1 MSAHASSSSNGNNHS
16 NHHNNNN
23 KRGAYDS
30 LGSSNSSSTTSAST
44 SSPYNNNK
52 ASSSSSAASASTL
65 SGFQRTPVHAT
76 IPKPKKYIGHYD
88 IADRTFQLLSRHRA
102 AACILFWSLTI
113 LLDILLQ
120 LPIEWFFLFYFIL
133 ALVFR
138 IFFIGGPIVLISI
151 GAMCLANAFVFYTV
165 PFSFTSPF
173 ATGVA
178 FGLMVSL
185 IHGLNLKG
193 VILAMTMYM
202 LKPYLER
209 QTLIAALNPPTVPS
223 IVFLAPLA
231 AFCSAFGVLWLLYD
245 LFGYLHAS
253 TDDLRDFFGI
263 TLPAPSLVTLKE
275 VKDRSITLNWQCSS
289 QATISK
295 HLIEIDGLLIGESG
309 KQETS
314 VVIQGLYPDN
324 TYRIRLWA
332 ITTRNWKTPSDY
344 VVVRTLASVPVE
356 LELSSENARR
366 ESELTKKS
374 IEESKDPQHTT
385 KIQDVENSTAYQED
399 SASMQKSETTAPAQD
414 PGILFSNGNTSAS
427 SLGSSVAAAA
437 SVNINNNNTPT
448 SPSNATVHTIAS
460 AEPVAPVPTAA
471 VVTDEQIAALRI
483 ELEEKEASHSLLNQQ
498 FCNLEKQYKQQEE
511 NLKSEIA
518 ALREQQKQEDE
529 PRQQAKAKLKELQ
542 DSLREAEVIKS
553 KVEKEHRMEVD
564 RRQRIAGQL
573 EAKQRKVENL
583 QQTLKQSEEKLKAEK
598 ESHRQQRLELEANL
612 KKRQDEVAA
621 TESSLKALQ
630 ASQKTLCST
639 IEAKEAELSQLQASL
654 QSPKEHLVWEQKSK
668 DLDVKCALLAEE
680 VAQYKQE
687 NQQLQERL
695 AEATKSVTKVRT
707 ARDHRKAQAELRKAN
722 SRVSPAESHAAAA
735 SPLPELQ
742 HQDHGSSWMN
752 AGWNQSPGTKI
763 LNGLFQDDPA
773 LPDVRP
779 SPVRKITG
787 PPPGLTR
794 RDSSPLD
801 SGSALMMDGVLSGYG
816 RDGKE
821 AGLQGAIGTSGSPSM
836 INSQAIVGPPKTQQR
851 LKSGWGARP
860 RSSSIMSS
868 EYLLADEGSGSS
880 PSSASATTVPGSG
893 TNVFGEESSDL
904 RQGTRSRTSSIS
916 SFNGFQSPLFDP
928 PFAFS
933 THAYQSQQDPNAN
946 NQPYQQY
953 QQNRQS
959 TLHNGPQKPQT
970 HGMSPRTRFQGIGSS
985 LSPPISHAPSPWGA
999 AGSSALKNVTGPIA
1013 APVGASSRSP
1023 LVDLDHKGSTNATS
1037 SPTFNYH
1044 NFFGPPS
1051 TSTDSLGYEGSSN
1064 LNDHQMNEQNVIK
1077 SMFESPDSLDLRHH
1091 LRTVGSHSSLGTQAK
1106 ILPSHLRSIST
1117 PGTSSPLSSP
1127 TTATHAPFQHWDHR
1141 VIGRPGS
1148 LGRMNS
1154 QAEGSSSSLNIS
1166 DTSSPTSPHGATSFS
1181 QSNASSAFGP
1191 RKTLPADRGFW
1202 GGPGT
1207 GSGYGGVSMESGILP
1222 SPTGSSGSSLDMG
1235 TPLSVDAHA
1244 FADQYFSHRGHRG
1257 YETPSSLSSAGFLS
1271 SLKHP
1276 LSTSSAADNTGAP
1289 KASSAAPGL
1298 GYGQHLHNQ
1307 GQSQGY
1313 GHGFGQGSR
1322 TLQQSTSGSA
1332 LGSTNNAATGG
1343 SEADVFGYGLQFNP
1357 FGWTMP
1363 TGGFDDRSTA
1373 TTTEEQQ
1380 QQQDKDKSHGGL

>member
-1 MSAHASSSSNGNNHS
+1 MSAHASSSSNGNNHN

-366 ESELTKKS
+366 ESELAKKS

-385 KIQDVENSTAYQED
+385 KIQDIENSTAYQED

-414 PGILFSNGNTSAS
+414 PGSLFSNGNTSAS

-448 SPSNATVHTIAS
+448 SPSNAT
-460 AEPVAPVPTAA
+460 PVAPVPTAA
-471 VVTDEQIAALRI
+471 VVTDEQITALRI

-598 ESHRQQRLELEANL
+598 ESHQQQRLELEANL

-707 ARDHRKAQAELRKAN
+707 ARDHRKAQTELRKAN

-880 PSSASATTVPGSG
+880 PSSASATTVPGAG

-1023 LVDLDHKGSTNATS
+1023 LVDLDPKGSTNATS

-1044 NFFGPPS
+1044 NFFGPSS
-1051 TSTDSLGYEGSSN
+1051 TSTDSLGYEGSSS

-1373 TTTEEQQ
+1373 TATEEQQ

>member
-1 MSAHASSSSNGNNHS
+1 MSALASSSSSNGNN
-16 NHHNNNN
+16 NN
-23 KRGAYDS
+23 KRGTYGPS
-30 LGSSNSSSTTSAST
+30 SGSANNNSSSTTYAPATPSSSST
-44 SSPYNNNK
+44 SPYNNSTK
-52 ASSSSSAASASTL
+52 SAPSSSSTL

-263 TLPAPSLVTLKE
+263 TLPAPSLVTLKD

-356 LELSSENARR
+356 LELSSVENARR
-366 ESELTKKS
+366 ESELAKKS
-374 IEESKDPQHTT
+374 IEESKDPQHTA
-385 KIQDVENSTAYQED
+385 KVQDLENSTTTRQED
-399 SASMQKSETTAPAQD
+399 SAEKPDNTAPSQD
-414 PGILFSNGNTSAS
+414 TAGLFSGGNASAS
-427 SLGSSVAAAA
+427 SLNSTVTTS
-437 SVNINNNNTPT
+437 NNNNNNNNMT
-448 SPSNATVHTIAS
+448 SPSNATVHAIAS
-460 AEPVAPVPTAA
+460 AAPVVPIPTAA

-483 ELEEKEASHSLLNQQ
+483 ELEEKEASHALLNQQ
-498 FCNLEKQYKQQEE
+498 FSNLEKQYKQQED
-511 NLKSEIA
+511 NLKNEIA

-529 PRQQAKAKLKELQ
+529 PRQQAKTKLKELQ
-542 DSLREAEVIKS
+542 DSLREAEVNKS

-564 RRQRIAGQL
+564 RRQRITSQL
-573 EAKQRKVENL
+573 EAKQRKVEAL
-583 QQTLKQSEEKLKAEK
+583 QHTLRQCEEKLKAEK

-612 KKRQDEVAA
+612 KKRQEEVA
-621 TESSLKALQ
+621 TSEESLRALQ
-630 ASQKTLCST
+630 ASQKTLCCT
-639 IEAKEAELSQLQASL
+639 IEAKESELSQLQATL
-654 QSPKEHLVWEQKSK
+654 QSPKGHLLWEQKSK
-668 DLDVKCALLAEE
+668 DMDVKCALLAEE
-680 VAQYKQE
+680 VGQYKQE

-695 AEATKSVTKVRT
+695 AEATKNVTKVRS
-707 ARDHRKAQAELRKAN
+707 ARDHRKAQAELRKTAA
-722 SRVSPAESHAAAA
+722 RVSPVDSHTTTVA
-735 SPLPELQ
+735 PLPELQ
-742 HQDHGSSWMN
+742 HQNHGSSWMN

-763 LNGLFQDDPA
+763 LNGLFQDEPA
-773 LPDVRP
+773 VTDARP
-779 SPVRKITG
+779 LPVRKTTG

-794 RDSSPLD
+794 KDSSQME
-801 SGSALMMDGVLSGYG
+801 SGSAMMMDNGLSGYG

-821 AGLQGAIGTSGSPSM
+821 TGLQGAIGTSGSPSLLS
-836 INSQAIVGPPKTQQR
+836 SQAIVGPPKAQR
-851 LKSGWGARP
+851 LNSGWRP
-860 RSSSIMSS
+860 RSTSIMSS
-868 EYLLADEGSGSS
+868 EYLLGDECSGSS
-880 PSSASATTVPGSG
+880 SSGTTVAGG
-893 TNVFGEESSDL
+893 TNVFGEETDH
-904 RQGTRSRTSSIS
+904 RPGTRSRTSSIS
-916 SFNGFQSPLFDP
+916 SFTGFQSPLFDP
-928 PFAFS
+928 QFVFS
-933 THAYQSQQDPNAN
+933 THAYQHHQDPNAN
-946 NQPYQQY
+946 NQLYQQ
-953 QQNRQS
+953 QSRQP
-959 TLHNGPQKPQT
+959 LHTGAQKSQV
-970 HGMSPRTRFQGIGSS
+970 HGMSPRARLQGIGSS
-985 LSPPISHAPSPWGA
+985 HSPPISHTPSPWGA
-999 AGSSALKNVTGPIA
+999 AGSSTLKNVPGPIA
-1013 APVGASSRSP
+1013 APVGAGIRSP
-1023 LVDLDHKGSTNATS
+1023 LVDLEAKGSSNATS

-1044 NFFGPPS
+1044 HFFGPAS
-1051 TSTDSLGYEGSSN
+1051 TSTSIDHLPGLTGLEGSS
-1064 LNDHQMNEQNVIK
+1064 LHGHQMNEQNVIK
-1077 SMFESPDSLDLRHH
+1077 SMFESPDTLDLRHH
-1091 LRTVGSHSSLGTQAK
+1091 LRTVGSHSSLATQAK

-1127 TTATHAPFQHWDHR
+1127 TTATHAPFQPWDHR

-1166 DTSSPTSPHGATSFS
+1166 DPSSPTSPHGSTSFA
-1181 QSNASSAFGP
+1181 QTNGSSAFGS
-1191 RKTLPADRGFW
+1191 RKTLAADRAFW
-1202 GGPGT
+1202 GGSGS
-1207 GSGYGGVSMESGILP
+1207 GSGYGGVSMDGGILP

-1235 TPLSVDAHA
+1235 TPLPVDAHA

-1257 YETPSSLSSAGFLS
+1257 YETPSSLSTAGFLSSSSS

-1276 LSTSSAADNTGAP
+1276 LSTSSADSTGTS
-1289 KASSAAPGL
+1289 KVTSAAPGL
-1298 GYGQHLHNQ
+1298 GYGQQLH
-1307 GQSQGY
+1307 GQSQGQGY
-1313 GHGFGQGSR
+1313 GHEFGQGSR
-1322 TLQQSTSGSA
+1322 TLQQSNNRVA
-1332 LGSTNNAATGG
+1332 LGFASTASTATTTTQNGG

-1363 TGGFDDRSTA
+1363 TGGFDERSSA
-1373 TTTEEQQ
+1373 TTEDQHRQ
-1380 QQQDKDKSHGGL
+1380 HQQDKSHAF

>member
-1 MSAHASSSSNGNNHS
+1 MFSSGCVPGQS
-16 NHHNNNN
+16 
-23 KRGAYDS
+23 
-30 LGSSNSSSTTSAST
+30 
-44 SSPYNNNK
+44 
-52 ASSSSSAASASTL
+52 
-65 SGFQRTPVHAT
+65 Q
-76 IPKPKKYIGHYD
+76 
-88 IADRTFQLLSRHRA
+88 RHRA

-263 TLPAPSLVTLKE
+263 TLPAPSLVTLKD

-356 LELSSENARR
+356 LELSSVVNARR
-366 ESELTKKS
+366 ESELAKKS
-374 IEESKDPQHTT
+374 IEESKDPQQHTT
-385 KIQDVENSTAYQED
+385 KIQDLENLTMTLED
-399 SASMQKSETTAPAQD
+399 SAKTSEAAAPSQD
-414 PGILFSNGNTSAS
+414 PSSLFSNGNTSAS
-427 SLGSSVAAAA
+427 SLNA
-437 SVNINNNNTPT
+437 SVTTTTVSTSNNNNSST
-448 SPSNATVHTIAS
+448 SNATVHAIAS
-460 AEPVAPVPTAA
+460 AEPVVPIPTA
-471 VVTDEQIAALRI
+471 VIVTDEQIAALRI
-483 ELEEKEASHSLLNQQ
+483 ELEEREASHALLNQQ
-498 FCNLEKQYKQQEE
+498 FSNLEKQYKQQED

-529 PRQQAKAKLKELQ
+529 PRQQAKTKLKELQ
-542 DSLREAEVIKS
+542 DSLREAEINKS

-573 EAKQRKVENL
+573 EAKQKKVENL

-598 ESHRQQRLELEANL
+598 ESHRQQRLELETNL
-612 KKRQDEVAA
+612 KKRQEEVAA
-621 TESSLKALQ
+621 AESSLKALK
-630 ASQKTLCST
+630 ASQKSLCST
-639 IEAKEAELSQLQASL
+639 IESKEVELSQLQASL
-654 QSPKEHLVWEQKSK
+654 QSPKEHLIWEQKSK
-668 DLDVKCALLAEE
+668 DLDVKCSLLAEK

-695 AEATKSVTKVRT
+695 AEATKNVTKVRT
-707 ARDHRKAQAELRKAN
+707 ARDHRKTQAEFRKAN
-722 SRVSPAESHAAAA
+722 NARVSPVEGHMSAA

-773 LPDVRP
+773 VADVRP
-779 SPVRKITG
+779 TPVRKTTG

-794 RDSSPLD
+794 KDSSSLD
-801 SGSALMMDGVLSGYG
+801 SGSALLMDGSLSGYG
-816 RDGKE
+816 RDSKE
-821 AGLQGAIGTSGSPSM
+821 AGIQGAIGSGSPSLL
-836 INSQAIVGPPKTQQR
+836 NSQAKTQQQR
-851 LKSGWGARP
+851 LKSGWRP
-860 RSSSIMSS
+860 RSSSTISS
-868 EYLLADEGSGSS
+868 EYLLGDEASGASSSS
-880 PSSASATTVPGSG
+880 PATVTSG
-893 TNVFGEESSDL
+893 TGTNTFGEDSDR
-904 RQGTRSRTSSIS
+904 RQGARSRTSSIS
-916 SFNGFQSPLFDP
+916 SFTGFQSPLFDP
-928 PFAFS
+928 QFVFS
-933 THAYQSQQDPNAN
+933 THAYQSHQDPNGN
-946 NQPYQQY
+946 NQMYQQT
-953 QQNRQS
+953 RQP
-959 TLHNGPQKPQT
+959 LHASSQKSQA
-970 HGMSPRTRFQGIGSS
+970 HGMSPRARFQGVGPSH
-985 LSPPISHAPSPWGA
+985 SPPISHSSSPWAA
-999 AGSSALKNVTGPIA
+999 AGSSTLKNVSGPIA
-1013 APVGASSRSP
+1013 APVGAGSRSP
-1023 LVDLDHKGSTNATS
+1023 LVDLETKGSTNATS

-1044 NFFGPPS
+1044 HLFGPAS
-1051 TSTDSLGYEGSSN
+1051 TSTDPLPGLPGYEGSS
-1064 LNDHQMNEQNVIK
+1064 LHDHQMNEQNVIK
-1077 SMFESPDSLDLRHH
+1077 SMFESPDTLDLRHH
-1091 LRTVGSHSSLGTQAK
+1091 LRTVGSHSSLTTQSK

-1127 TTATHAPFQHWDHR
+1127 TTTTHPPFQPWDHR

-1148 LGRMNS
+1148 LGRLNS

-1166 DTSSPTSPHGATSFS
+1166 DTSSPTSPHGSSTFG
-1181 QSNASSAFGP
+1181 QGNASSAFGP

-1202 GGPGT
+1202 GGGGA
-1207 GSGYGGVSMESGILP
+1207 GSGYGGGGVSMESGILP

-1276 LSTSSAADNTGAP
+1276 LATSSAESTGTA
-1289 KASSAAPGL
+1289 KVSSAAPGL
-1298 GYGQHLHNQ
+1298 GYGQQLHSQ
-1307 GQSQGY
+1307 GQGQGY

-1322 TLQQSTSGSA
+1322 TLQQSTSGAA
-1332 LGSTNNAATGG
+1332 LGSSNATTTSG
-1343 SEADVFGYGLQFNP
+1343 SEGDVFGYGLQFNP

-1363 TGGFDDRSTA
+1363 TGGFDDRSSA
-1373 TTTEEQQ
+1373 SFNEEQHH
-1380 QQQDKDKSHGGL
+1380 QQDKGKSHGGSV

>member
-1 MSAHASSSSNGNNHS
+1 MSALVSSSINGNNHN
-16 NHHNNNN
+16 NHNNN

-30 LGSSNSSSTTSAST
+30 TSGSSNSSSSTTSAST
-44 SSPYNNNK
+44 PSSYNNSNK
-52 ASSSSSAASASTL
+52 ASSSSSATSASTL
-65 SGFQRTPVHAT
+65 SGFQRTPAHAT
-76 IPKPKKYIGHYD
+76 IPTPKKYIGHYD

-209 QTLIAALNPPTVPS
+209 QTLIVALNPPTVPS
-223 IVFLAPLA
+223 VVFLAPLA

-356 LELSSENARR
+356 LELSSVENARR
-366 ESELTKKS
+366 ESELAKKS
-374 IEESKDPQHTT
+374 IEESKDPQHMTR
-385 KIQDVENSTAYQED
+385 IQDLENSTPTQED
-399 SASMQKSETTAPAQD
+399 SASTEKSETTAPSQD
-414 PGILFSNGNTSAS
+414 SVSLFSKGNTSVS
-427 SLGSSVAAAA
+427 SLSATVTATA
-437 SVNINNNNTPT
+437 SANINSNNTST
-448 SPSNATVHTIAS
+448 SPSIVTVHAITS
-460 AEPVAPVPTAA
+460 TEPVASVPTAA

-483 ELEEKEASHSLLNQQ
+483 ELEEKEASHALLNQQ
-498 FCNLEKQYKQQEE
+498 FSNLEKQYKQQEE
-511 NLKSEIA
+511 NLKNEIA

-529 PRQQAKAKLKELQ
+529 PRQQAKTKLKELQ
-542 DSLREAEVIKS
+542 DSLREVEVNKS

-564 RRQRIAGQL
+564 RRHRIAGQL
-573 EAKQRKVENL
+573 EAKQKKVENL

-598 ESHRQQRLELEANL
+598 EYHRQQRIELEANL
-612 KKRQDEVAA
+612 KKRQEEVAA
-621 TESSLKALQ
+621 AESSLKALQ
-630 ASQKTLCST
+630 ASQNALCST

-654 QSPKEHLVWEQKSK
+654 QSPKEHLIWEQKSK
-668 DLDVKCALLAEE
+668 DLDVKCALLTEE

-695 AEATKSVTKVRT
+695 AEVTKNVIKVRT
-707 ARDHRKAQAELRKAN
+707 ARDQRKTQAELRKAN
-722 SRVSPAESHAAAA
+722 ARVSPVEGQAIAA

-779 SPVRKITG
+779 SPIRKMTG
-787 PPPGLTR
+787 PPPGLVR
-794 RDSSPLD
+794 KDSSPLD
-801 SGSALMMDGVLSGYG
+801 SSSALVMDGSLSGYG
-816 RDGKE
+816 RDSKE
-821 AGLQGAIGTSGSPSM
+821 TEQQGAIGISGSPSLL
-836 INSQAIVGPPKTQQR
+836 NGQVIVGPLKTQQR

-860 RSSSIMSS
+860 RSSSIISS

-880 PSSASATTVPGSG
+880 SSSATATTVSG
-893 TNVFGEESSDL
+893 AGANVFGEESSDL

-933 THAYQSQQDPNAN
+933 THAYQPHQDPNAS
-946 NQPYQQY
+946 NQLYQQH
-953 QQNRQS
+953 QQSRQS
-959 TLHNGPQKPQT
+959 TLHNGIQKPQT
-970 HGMSPRTRFQGIGSS
+970 HGMSPRNRFQGIGPSH
-985 LSPPISHAPSPWGA
+985 SPPIPHAPSPWGA
-999 AGSSALKNVTGPIA
+999 AGSSALKNVSGPIA
-1013 APVGASSRSP
+1013 APVGAGSRSP
-1023 LVDLDHKGSTNATS
+1023 LVDLESKGSTSATS

-1051 TSTDSLGYEGSSN
+1051 TSADTLGYEGSSS
-1064 LNDHQMNEQNVIK
+1064 LNDHKMNEQNVIK
-1077 SMFESPDSLDLRHH
+1077 SMFESPDTLDLRHH

-1106 ILPSHLRSIST
+1106 ILPSHLRTISI

-1154 QAEGSSSSLNIS
+1154 QAEGSSSSLNVS

-1202 GGPGT
+1202 GGAVT

-1257 YETPSSLSSAGFLS
+1257 YETPSLSSAGFLS

-1276 LSTSSAADNTGAP
+1276 LSTSSVVDSTGAS
-1289 KASSAAPGL
+1289 KTSSVAPGL
-1298 GYGQHLHNQ
+1298 GYSQHLHNQ
-1307 GQSQGY
+1307 GQGH

-1332 LGSTNNAATGG
+1332 LGSMNAIPGG

-1363 TGGFDDRSTA
+1363 TGGFDDRLPSTV
-1373 TTTEEQQ
+1373 TEEQQ
-1380 QQQDKDKSHGGL
+1380 QDKEKSHGGPSYSI

>member
-1 MSAHASSSSNGNNHS
+1 MSALTSSSSSNGNSHS
-16 NHHNNNN
+16 N
-23 KRGAYDS
+23 KRGAYDLS
-30 LGSSNSSSTTSAST
+30 SGSSNSSPSTTSAFT
-44 SSPYNNNK
+44 SSSYNNNK
-52 ASSSSSAASASTL
+52 ASSSSSPAASASTS

-344 VVVRTLASVPVE
+344 VVVRTLASVPIE
-356 LELSSENARR
+356 LELSSVESARR
-366 ESELTKKS
+366 ESELAKKS
-374 IEESKDPQHTT
+374 IEENKDPQHTT
-385 KIQDVENSTAYQED
+385 KVQDLENSTASQED
-399 SASMQKSETTAPAQD
+399 SASTEKSETTAPAQD
-414 PGILFSNGNTSAS
+414 PRSLFSKGNTSAS
-427 SLGSSVAAAA
+427 SLSSSVTATA
-437 SVNINNNNTPT
+437 SANINNNNTPT
-448 SPSNATVHTIAS
+448 SPPSATVHVIAS
-460 AEPVAPVPTAA
+460 TEQVAAIPTAA

-483 ELEEKEASHSLLNQQ
+483 ELEEKESSHVLLNQQ
-498 FCNLEKQYKQQEE
+498 FSNLEKQYKQQEE
-511 NLKSEIA
+511 NLKNEIA

-529 PRQQAKAKLKELQ
+529 PRQHAKTKLKELQ
-542 DSLREAEVIKS
+542 DSLREAEVNKS

-573 EAKQRKVENL
+573 EAKQKKVENL

-598 ESHRQQRLELEANL
+598 ESHRKQRIELEANL
-612 KKRQDEVAA
+612 KKRQEEVVA

-639 IEAKEAELSQLQASL
+639 IEAKEAELSQLQATL
-654 QSPKEHLVWEQKSK
+654 QSPKEYLIWEQKSK

-695 AEATKSVTKVRT
+695 AEATKNVTKVR
-707 ARDHRKAQAELRKAN
+707 AAHDRRKAQAELRKAN
-722 SRVSPAESHAAAA
+722 ARVSPDEGHATAA

-742 HQDHGSSWMN
+742 HQGHGSSWMN
-752 AGWNQSPGTKI
+752 AGWNQSPGTKF

-779 SPVRKITG
+779 SSARKMTG

-801 SGSALMMDGVLSGYG
+801 PGLALMMDGVLSGYG

-821 AGLQGAIGTSGSPSM
+821 TGLQGAIGTSGSPSM
-836 INSQAIVGPPKTQQR
+836 INSQAIVGPPKSQQR

-868 EYLLADEGSGSS
+868 EYLLVDGGSGSS
-880 PSSASATTVPGSG
+880 SSSASATTVPGAG
-893 TNVFGEESSDL
+893 TNVFGEESSDP

-916 SFNGFQSPLFDP
+916 SFNGFQSPLFDS

-933 THAYQSQQDPNAN
+933 NHAYQSHQDTNAS

-970 HGMSPRTRFQGIGSS
+970 HGVSPRTRFQGIGSS
-985 LSPPISHAPSPWGA
+985 HSPPIPHTPSPWGA
-999 AGSSALKNVTGPIA
+999 AGSSALKNVSGPIA
-1013 APVGASSRSP
+1013 APVGAGSRSP
-1023 LVDLDHKGSTNATS
+1023 LVDLDTKGSTNATS

-1044 NFFGPPS
+1044 NFFGPSS
-1051 TSTDSLGYEGSSN
+1051 TSTDTLGYEGNSS
-1064 LNDHQMNEQNVIK
+1064 LNNHQMNEQNVIK
-1077 SMFESPDSLDLRHH
+1077 SMFESPDTLDLRHH

-1127 TTATHAPFQHWDHR
+1127 TTATHTPFQHWDHR

-1181 QSNASSAFGP
+1181 QSNASSGFGP

-1207 GSGYGGVSMESGILP
+1207 GSGYGGVSMENGILP

-1235 TPLSVDAHA
+1235 TPLPVDAHA
-1244 FADQYFSHRGHRG
+1244 FADQYFSNRGHRG

-1289 KASSAAPGL
+1289 KASSVAPGL
-1298 GYGQHLHNQ
+1298 GYSQQNHNQ

-1332 LGSTNNAATGG
+1332 LGSTNNATTGG

-1357 FGWTMP
+1357 FEWTMP
-1363 TGGFDDRSTA
+1363 TGGFDDRSTS
-1373 TTTEEQQ
+1373 TFTEEQQ
-1380 QQQDKDKSHGGL
+1380 QQHDKDKLHGGL

>member
-1 MSAHASSSSNGNNHS
+1 MSALASSSSNGNNS
-16 NHHNNNN
+16 NSHNNNN
-23 KRGAYDS
+23 KRGAYDPTS
-30 LGSSNSSSTTSAST
+30 GSSNSFSSTTSAST
-44 SSPYNNNK
+44 PSSYNNSNK
-52 ASSSSSAASASTL
+52 AASSSPAASTSTL
-65 SGFQRTPVHAT
+65 SGFQRTPAHTT

-151 GAMCLANAFVFYTV
+151 GAMCVANAFVFYTV

-356 LELSSENARR
+356 LELSSVENARR
-366 ESELTKKS
+366 ESELAKKS
-374 IEESKDPQHTT
+374 IEENKDPQHTT
-385 KIQDVENSTAYQED
+385 RIQDLENSTATQED
-399 SASMQKSETTAPAQD
+399 SASAVKSETTAPSQD
-414 PGILFSNGNTSAS
+414 PVSLFRKGNTSVS
-427 SLGSSVAAAA
+427 SLSATVTATA
-437 SVNINNNNTPT
+437 SANINNNNTT
-448 SPSNATVHTIAS
+448 SPSNATAHAITS
-460 AEPVAPVPTAA
+460 TDPVASVPTAA

-483 ELEEKEASHSLLNQQ
+483 ELEEKEASHALLNQQ
-498 FCNLEKQYKQQEE
+498 FSNLEKQYKQQEE
-511 NLKSEIA
+511 NLKNEIA

-529 PRQQAKAKLKELQ
+529 PRQQAKTKLKELQ
-542 DSLREAEVIKS
+542 DSLREAEVNKS

-573 EAKQRKVENL
+573 EAKQKKVENL

-598 ESHRQQRLELEANL
+598 ESHRQQRIELEANL
-612 KKRQDEVAA
+612 KKRQEEVAA
-621 TESSLKALQ
+621 AESSLKALQ

-654 QSPKEHLVWEQKSK
+654 QSPKEHLIWEQKSK
-668 DLDVKCALLAEE
+668 DLDVKCALLADEL
-680 VAQYKQE
+680 AQYKQE

-695 AEATKSVTKVRT
+695 AEATKNVTKVRT
-707 ARDHRKAQAELRKAN
+707 ARDHRKTQAELRKAN
-722 SRVSPAESHAAAA
+722 ARVSPVEGHAIAA

-742 HQDHGSSWMN
+742 HQDHGSNWMN

-763 LNGLFQDDPA
+763 LNGLFQDDSA

-779 SPVRKITG
+779 SSVRKMTG

-794 RDSSPLD
+794 KDSSLLD
-801 SGSALMMDGVLSGYG
+801 SGSALVTDGLSGYG
-816 RDGKE
+816 RDSKE
-821 AGLQGAIGTSGSPSM
+821 AGQQGAIGISGSPSLL
-836 INSQAIVGPPKTQQR
+836 NNQVIVGPLKAQQR

-860 RSSSIMSS
+860 RSSSIISS
-868 EYLLADEGSGSS
+868 EYLLGDEGSGSS
-880 PSSASATTVPGSG
+880 SSSATATTVSGAG
-893 TNVFGEESSDL
+893 TNS
-904 RQGTRSRTSSIS
+904 
-916 SFNGFQSPLFDP
+916 
-928 PFAFS
+928 
-933 THAYQSQQDPNAN
+933 HQDTNAN
-946 NQPYQQY
+946 NQLYQQH
-953 QQNRQS
+953 QQSRQS
-959 TLHNGPQKPQT
+959 TLHNGVQKPQT
-970 HGMSPRTRFQGIGSS
+970 HGMSPRNRFQGIGPSH
-985 LSPPISHAPSPWGA
+985 SPPIPHAPSPWGA
-999 AGSSALKNVTGPIA
+999 AGSSALKNVSGPIA
-1013 APVGASSRSP
+1013 APVGAGSRSP
-1023 LVDLDHKGSTNATS
+1023 LVDLETKGSTNATS

-1051 TSTDSLGYEGSSN
+1051 TSTDTLGHEGNSS

-1077 SMFESPDSLDLRHH
+1077 SMFESPDTLDLRHH

-1154 QAEGSSSSLNIS
+1154 QAEGSSSSLNVS
-1166 DTSSPTSPHGATSFS
+1166 DTSSPTSPHGATSFA

-1202 GGPGT
+1202 GGAGT

-1276 LSTSSAADNTGAP
+1276 LSTSSAADSTGAS
-1289 KASSAAPGL
+1289 KTSSVAPGL
-1298 GYGQHLHNQ
+1298 GYSQQLHNQ
-1307 GQSQGY
+1307 GQGQGY

-1332 LGSTNNAATGG
+1332 LGSTNATPGG

-1363 TGGFDDRSTA
+1363 TGGFDDRSTSTA
-1373 TTTEEQQ
+1373 TEEQK
-1380 QQQDKDKSHGGL
+1380 QDKEKSHGGL